1 MDQWNIIYNPKINPH
16 HYSQLIFDKGG
27 KNIWWGKDR
36 LFNKQHWGNWT
47 DMSKNMK
54 LYHLLTPYTKINSKW
69 VKTNVR
75 LETIKI
81 LEENTGRKVLES
93 SNSNIVF

>member
-1 MDQWNIIYNPKINPH
+1 
-16 HYSQLIFDKGG
+16 
-27 KNIWWGKDR
+27 
-36 LFNKQHWGNWT
+36 
-47 DMSKNMK
+47 MK
-54 LYHLLTPYTKINSKW
+54 LDHLLIPYTRINSKL
-69 VKTNVR
+69 VKDINVR

>member
-1 MDQWNIIYNPKINPH
+1 MTKEARTYNGITVYSINGVGKIG
-16 HYSQLIFDKGG
+16 QV
-27 KNIWWGKDR
+27 R
-36 LFNKQHWGNWT
+36 ANKR
-47 DMSKNMK
+47 K
-54 LYHLLTPYTKINSKW
+54 LGHLLTLYIAINSKW